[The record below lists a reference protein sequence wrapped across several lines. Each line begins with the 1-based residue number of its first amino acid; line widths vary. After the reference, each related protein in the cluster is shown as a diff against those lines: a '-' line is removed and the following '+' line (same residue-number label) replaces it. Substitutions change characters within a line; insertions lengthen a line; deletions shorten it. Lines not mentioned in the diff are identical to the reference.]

1 MSNKSVV
8 TVIFST
14 IGLLAHD
21 LKINILSVD
30 TRVSGQVLMSFSMWV
45 DLTMLSLFF
54 RGLEH
59 LEHAVELQK
68 EVLDTHEELILT
80 HQAMAVVL
88 TELRRDDEAEK
99 EMDRAGECAK
109 KLDSLEVSLPTV
121 WTGREKELKKT
132 DPVTVP
138 SGST

>member
-8 TVIFST
+8 TVIFNT

-21 LKINILSVD
+21 LKIKILSVD
-30 TRVSGQVLMSFSMWV
+30 TRVSCQVLMSLFMWV

-54 RGLEH
+54 RALEH
-59 LEHAVELQK
+59 LEPAVELQK

-80 HQAMAVVL
+80 HQAMEVVL
-88 TELRRDDEAEK
+88 TELGRDDEAEK

-132 DPVTVP
+132 DPATVP